1 MSDRE
6 VEMQQKIDKLTGK
19 INKMTNAI
27 SDFLKMAEEAIILTD
42 NWQASI
48 YPYVIGDEKLIA
60 KKNSDIKRI
69 NDGLKKAKHRYQ
81 STI

>member
-69 NDGLKKAKHRYQ
+69 NAGLKKAKHRYQ